1 MTIEYD
7 DKGKFYTNVIHKIPV
22 PSVVQTT
29 THLIRGFVHVRQG
42 ERIKDELENENRYIA
57 VTEASVCDA
66 EGKIVFSGPF
76 ISVQKKQIVWIMP
89 LEQERQQQDAGE

>member
-22 PSVVQTT
+22 PSIVQTT
-29 THLIRGFVHVRQG
+29 THLIRGFIHVRQG
-42 ERIKDELENENRYIA
+42 ERIKDELESENHYLA
-57 VTEASVCDA
+57 VTDASICDA
-66 EGKIVFSGPF
+66 DGKIIFSGPF

-89 LEQERQQQDAGE
+89 LEQEKLQDHAA